1 MDKKLI
7 DADFIRECAAIQ
19 QARIEAY
26 RTQCDPLFFMV
37 QAGELP
43 LSAWQAVRQGIK
55 DSLPYPD
62 GWKDGPTPEQLAAA
76 ARAQRDS
83 LLASTDWTQL
93 PDVPQATREAYAVYR
108 QALRD
113 VPEQEGFPTDIN
125 WPSLGE

>member
-1 MDKKLI
+1 MNYRKPIYTENGSIDCEIEHPDYGWIPFTASPDDCEAHGRELFAHIKANDKV
-7 DADFIRECAAIQ
+7 AA
-19 QARIEAY
+19 Y
-26 RTQCDPLFFMV
+26 VP
-37 QAGELP
+37 P
-43 LSAWQAVRQGIK
+43 
-55 DSLPYPD
+55 PP
-62 GWKDGPTPEQLAAA
+62 PTLEELAAQ

-113 VPEQEGFPTDIN
+113 VTEQEGFPTDIN